1 MGSKVSSTASAVVS
15 PLPTGASGGRR
26 HALPAL
32 WAGARALLWALAL
45 SGPPWFALPARAEQ
59 LPEYR
64 LKAAF
69 LYNFA
74 LLTEWPSNVGGT
86 LHLCVQG
93 ADPFGTELDA
103 LEGRAV
109 GDRSIVVQRRSIG
122 DDLSGCQIVFIAP
135 SAMGGLSL
143 VLDELRGSKVL
154 TVADSPDA
162 VRRGVALGMTVAQNK
177 VTFAAN
183 LLAAHGAGLNFSS
196 KLLRLA
202 TEVIQ

>member
-1 MGSKVSSTASAVVS
+1 VVI
-15 PLPTGASGGRR
+15 PLPTCVGGRRR

-32 WAGARALLWALAL
+32 WAGVRALLWALAL
-45 SGPPWFALPARAEQ
+45 SGPPWFALPTRADQ

-74 LLTEWPSNVGGT
+74 LYTEWPTNVGAT

-103 LEGRAV
+103 LQGRAV
-109 GDRSIVVQRRSIG
+109 GDRSIAVQRRGIS
-122 DDLSGCQIVFIAP
+122 DNLSGCQIVFIAS
-135 SAMGGLSL
+135 SAMGSLSR
-143 VLDELRGSKVL
+143 VLDELRGSEVL

-162 VRRGVALGMTVAQNK
+162 VRRGVALSMTVAQNK

-183 LLAAHGAGLNFSS
+183 LLAAHSAGLNFSS

>member
-1 MGSKVSSTASAVVS
+1 MS
-15 PLPTGASGGRR
+15 PLPTSSGGWRR

-32 WAGARALLWALAL
+32 WAGVRALPWMLAL
-45 SGPPWFALPARAEQ
+45 LSFALPTRADQ

-74 LLTEWPSNVGGT
+74 LYTEWPSEVGGT
-86 LHLCVQG
+86 LHLCVYG

-103 LEGRAV
+103 LQGRAV
-109 GDRSIVVQRRSIG
+109 GERSIAVQRKGADESLG
-122 DDLSGCQIVFIAP
+122 GCDIVFIAA
-135 SAMGGLSL
+135 SAMDGLSR
-143 VLDELRGSKVL
+143 VLDELRGSTVL
-154 TVADSPDA
+154 TVADSPNA
-162 VRRGVALGMTVAQNK
+162 IRRGVALDMTVTQNK
-177 VTFAAN
+177 VRFAAN
-183 LLAAHGAGLNFSS
+183 LLAAHRAGLNFSS

>member
-1 MGSKVSSTASAVVS
+1 VS
-15 PLPTGASGGRR
+15 PLPTGAGGRR
-26 HALPAL
+26 RHASPAL
-32 WAGARALLWALAL
+32 WAGARALLWALVL
-45 SGPPWFALPARAEQ
+45 SAPPWFAFPTRAGQ

-74 LLTEWPSNVGGT
+74 LYTEWPANVGGT

-93 ADPFGTELDA
+93 ADPFGTELAA
-103 LEGRAV
+103 LQGRAV
-109 GDRSIVVQRRSIG
+109 GDRSIAIQRRGAG
-122 DDLSGCQIVFIAP
+122 DNLSGCQIVFIAS
-135 SAMGGLSL
+135 SAIGGLSR
-143 VLDELRGSKVL
+143 VLDELRGSTVL

-162 VRRGVALGMTVAQNK
+162 VRHGVALGMTVAQNK

-183 LLAAHGAGLNFSS
+183 LLAARGAGLNFSS

-202 TEVIQ
+202 TEIIQ

>member
-1 MGSKVSSTASAVVS
+1 M
-15 PLPTGASGGRR
+15 PTGASGRRR

-32 WAGARALLWALAL
+32 WACARALLWAVAL
-45 SGPPWFALPARAEQ
+45 SAPPWFALPARAEQ

-74 LLTEWPSNVGGT
+74 LYTEWPSTVGGT

-93 ADPFGTELDA
+93 ADPFGAELDA
-103 LEGRAV
+103 LQGRAV
-109 GDRSIVVQRRSIG
+109 GDRSIAVQRRGAG
-122 DDLSGCQIVFIAP
+122 DNLSGCQIVFFAP
-135 SAMGGLSL
+135 SAMSGLSG
-143 VLDELRGSKVL
+143 VLDELRGAKVL

-162 VRRGVALGMTVAQNK
+162 VHRGVALGMTVAQNK

>member
-1 MGSKVSSTASAVVS
+1 MS
-15 PLPTGASGGRR
+15 PLPTSACGWRR
-26 HALPAL
+26 YAWPAL
-32 WAGARALLWALAL
+32 WHGARALPWVLAL
-45 SGPPWFALPARAEQ
+45 LAFALPTQAEP

-74 LLTEWPSNVGGT
+74 LFTEWPTDVGGT
-86 LHLCVQG
+86 LHLCIYG

-103 LEGRAV
+103 LQGKAV
-109 GDRSIVVQRRSIG
+109 GERSIAIQRKGTDESLG
-122 DDLSGCQIVFIAP
+122 GCDIVFIAT
-135 SAMGGLSL
+135 SAMDGLSR
-143 VLDELRGSKVL
+143 VLDELRGSRVL
-154 TVADSPDA
+154 TVADSPNA
-162 VRRGVALGMTVAQNK
+162 IRQGVALDMTVTQNK

-183 LLAAHGAGLNFSS
+183 LLAAHRAGLNLSS